1 MVDLAGSERLAKTG
15 VADDF
20 RLKESMAINK
30 SLSALGDVMAA
41 LGKKQ
46 AHVPY
51 RNSKITHLLQ
61 DSLGGSA
68 KTLMFVNCSPDAED
82 AAETSST
89 LMFGTRVRS
98 VELGRASKS
107 EDRVD
112 ATKGAL
118 RKAGNSVLTGVRVG
132 AR

>member
-1 MVDLAGSERLAKTG
+1 
-15 VADDF
+15 
-20 RLKESMAINK
+20 
-30 SLSALGDVMAA
+30 MAA

-68 KTLMFVNCSPDAED
+68 KTLMFVTCSPDADD

-89 LMFGTRVRS
+89 LTFGARVRA
-98 VELGRASKS
+98 VELGKARANAGA
-107 EDRVD
+107 EDKDRD
-112 ATKGAL
+112 AAKGGL
-118 RKAGNSVLTGVRVG
+118 RKAGMAVLGS
-132 AR
+132 ARLNAARG